1 MIEHTY
7 QTILVGI
14 DGSDQANAAFEK
26 ALDVAKRNQGKLIVT
41 HVIEGQ
47 MYNTLMGFSSLNN
60 ELIDQEKADAQSLLD
75 SCKRTAKEAGVEK
88 IETILTYGVAKE
100 VIAKELPQKY
110 AIDLIMVGQSGL
122 NAVERMMIG
131 SVSSYIIRHAHCD
144 VLIVRP
150 EIE

>member
-26 ALDVAKRNQGKLIVT
+26 ALDVVKRNQGKLIVT

-47 MYNTLMGFSSLNN
+47 MYSTLMGFSSLNN

-75 SCKRTAKEAGVEK
+75 SCKCKAQQAGVKK
-88 IETILTYGVAKE
+88 IEVVLTYGIAKE

-110 AIDLIMVGQSGL
+110 AVDLIMVGQSGL

-131 SVSSYIIRHAHCD
+131 SVSNYIIRHASCD

-150 EIE
+150 EVE